1 MSETSDTQP
10 ARRGISLRSTAT
22 ATVTVML
29 VVLGFLLV
37 LSIRNVL
44 VSVFLGLLLATALR
58 PVMSK
63 LREGRLPSFAAASLA
78 VLLMLSL
85 VAGFLVLVV
94 PLIVAQVSALLTDL
108 PRLYADLREGLLA
121 SRVLI
126 VRQIGYRLDPALP
139 QPSGEGDEI
148 AGMGDVLLDY
158 LPVAGYA
165 LFVTLCTLV
174 FTYYWLLYRERSIR
188 GLLLLL
194 PMERREAAEVLWL
207 QIESRIG
214 AFLRGQ
220 TLLALMTGVF
230 SLVGYSLVGIPFALL
245 LALIGAVLEFVPF
258 LGPFIATGVAVAAGL
273 SVSPEVG
280 LGALLVGL
288 VIQQVQNVFFA
299 PRIMDKAVGV
309 SPVVTLLAFVGF
321 SALFGPAGSLLA
333 IPLAASLQ
341 VLFTAWI
348 ERSGAAADVTPAG
361 RTMADRLRYAVRE
374 LASDIAGHLRQKEAA
389 ADGDADET
397 EEALEQLLQDL
408 DALIADEPTPAL
420 AGLAATEAAAARA
433 VGA

>member
-1 MSETSDTQP
+1 MSETTDTQP
-10 ARRGISLRSTAT
+10 TAPSLSLYRTAM

-29 VVLGFLLV
+29 VVLAFLLV

-44 VSVFLGLLLATALR
+44 VSIFLGLLLATALR

-78 VLLMLSL
+78 VLLMLGL
-85 VAGFLVLVV
+85 VAGFLVVVV
-94 PLIVAQVSALLTDL
+94 PLIVAQVNALLVDL
-108 PRLYADLREGLLA
+108 PRLYADLREGMLA

-126 VRQIGYRLDPALP
+126 VRQIGYRLDAELP
-139 QPSGEGDEI
+139 LPSPEDTEV
-148 AGMGDVLLDY
+148 AAMGDMLLTY

-174 FTYYWLLYRERSIR
+174 FTYYWLLYRERSVR

-194 PMERREAAEVLWL
+194 PMERREGAEALWL

-230 SLVGYSLVGIPFALL
+230 SLVGYWLVGLPFVLL

-273 SVSPEVG
+273 SESPAKG
-280 LGALLVGL
+280 MAALLVGL
-288 VIQQVQNVFFA
+288 LIQQVQNIFFA

-321 SALFGPAGSLLA
+321 TALFGPAGSLLA

-341 VLFTAWI
+341 VLFTAWV
-348 ERSGAAADVTPAG
+348 ERSGAAADVAPAG
-361 RTMADRLRYAVRE
+361 RTMADRLRYGVRE

-397 EEALEQLLQDL
+397 EEALEELLQDL
-408 DALIADEPTPAL
+408 DALIADEPAPAP

-433 VGA
+433 VGV